1 MQTRRHD
8 PLTRW
13 LDAERNDHEDDA
25 EAALMELFELLP
37 PVAPRPGFSDRVL
50 QRIGSAPAPAV
61 MAHAVPATPEPPAM
75 PAIPAIPA
83 PGRFGRLVRS
93 RSLQVA
99 VALSL
104 VATGASLFWLPQILA
119 VVARI
124 LTVSDVLGLTAATAV
139 DLGRWLSVVARVGE
153 WLFTVGGA
161 LAVSL
166 TSPAALTVT
175 TACLAISGVSF
186 VFLRD
191 LMTRDRSWSYVDR
204 MHMQ

>member
-61 MAHAVPATPEPPAM
+61 MAH
-75 PAIPAIPA
+75 AIPA

>member
-61 MAHAVPATPEPPAM
+61 MASAA
-75 PAIPAIPA
+75 PA

-93 RSLQVA
+93 RSLQAA
-99 VALSL
+99 VALGL

-119 VVARI
+119 VAARI

-139 DLGRWLSVVARVGE
+139 DLGRWLSVAARVGE

-204 MHMQ
+204 MHTQ

>member
-1 MQTRRHD
+1 MQTRRHE
-8 PLTRW
+8 PRTRW

-61 MAHAVPATPEPPAM
+61 MAH
-75 PAIPAIPA
+75 AIPA

-204 MHMQ
+204 MHTP

>member
-50 QRIGSAPAPAV
+50 QRIGSAPAIS
-61 MAHAVPATPEPPAM
+61 AM
-75 PAIPAIPA
+75 PAMPA

-139 DLGRWLSVVARVGE
+139 DLGRWLNVVARVGE

>member
-13 LDAERNDHEDDA
+13 LDAERDDHEDDA

-37 PVAPRPGFSDRVL
+37 PAAPRPGFSDRVL
-50 QRIGSAPAPAV
+50 QRIGSA
-61 MAHAVPATPEPPAM
+61 HAVPAMPAM
-75 PAIPAIPA
+75 PAS
-83 PGRFGRLVRS
+83 GRFGRLVRS

-124 LTVSDVLGLTAATAV
+124 LTVSDVLGLTAASAV
-139 DLGRWLSVVARVGE
+139 DLGRMLSVVARVGE

-166 TSPAALTVT
+166 TSPAALKVT

-204 MHMQ
+204 IHMQ